1 MTKAKTDKSAEGSR
15 SRSQIIVLFIALIV
29 FIMLLF
35 ANFAYLNTQANYDK
49 QYIGHAGELRV
60 LSQRI
65 AKNATEAAAGKAAAF
80 KLLSDARNDFAQRW
94 GYLKKGDPATGL
106 PPAPATV
113 RPEMRA
119 VQLDW
124 ERLLKNT
131 DAILSSEQTVLSL
144 HQVAATL
151 AETVPQ
157 LQIEYEKVVEILLQ
171 RGAPAA
177 QVAMAQRQSLLA
189 ERILGAVN
197 TVLAGDENS
206 QQAADAFGRDA
217 TRFGQVLN
225 GMLQGNPALK
235 ISQVEDR
242 DARARLSEISELFQ
256 FVSGSVD
263 EILETSPELFKVR
276 ESASNIFSLSQT
288 LLDEASHLA
297 TRFENLAGGR
307 NTDTIG
313 GYVLGLLALA
323 SIILIGLV
331 MVRETNRQLRE
342 TAEKNERNQ
351 NAIMRLL
358 DEIEDLADGDLTVT
372 ASVTEDFTGTIADSI
387 NYSVD
392 QLRDLVATINL
403 TAGQVAAAVQETQ
416 ATAMHL
422 AQASEHQAQQI
433 SEASTA
439 ISDMAESIDQVS
451 ANAAESSAV
460 AERSVEIANKG
471 NEVVHNTI
479 HGMDNIREQIQ
490 DTAKRIK
497 RLGESSQ
504 EIGDIVS
511 LIDDIADQTNILALN
526 AAIQASMA
534 GDAGRGFAV
543 VADEVQRLA
552 ERSSAATR
560 QIETLVRAIQTDTNE
575 AVISMEQTTTEVVRG
590 ARLAQDAGVA
600 LEEIEG
606 VSKTLAALIQSISNA
621 AQQQT
626 SSAGQISLTMNVIQ
640 QITSQTSSGS
650 TATAESIGNLAKMA
664 SQLRR
669 SVSGFTL
676 PAASATGLK
685 SVSGVVM
692 GDRHDYVALEWVKGE
707 IAETLKQAHQAIEA
721 VLDDPQASPGLD
733 ECLDYIHQVHG
744 SLQMVEFYGAALLAE
759 EMEHLVEA
767 LQHERVSH
775 RDEALHLLLQ
785 ALGQLPIYLDRV
797 QGARRDLPLVV
808 LPLINDLRS
817 ARGESLLSETS
828 LFSPQLP
835 ELPPLSARST
845 GAAGAGRTAERAAQ
859 IAPDA
864 ANGLGRFAARAG

>member
-1 MTKAKTDKSAEGSR
+1 MTKAKAGKPMEASR
-15 SRSQIIVLFIALIV
+15 SRSQIIALFIALII

-35 ANFAYLNTQANYDK
+35 ANFAYLNTQATYDK

-80 KLLSDARNDFAQRW
+80 KLLSDARNDFARRW
-94 GYLKKGDPATGL
+94 SYLKKGDPATGL
-106 PPAPATV
+106 PPAPASV

-144 HQVAATL
+144 HQVATTL

-157 LQIEYEKVVEILLQ
+157 LQVEYEKVVETLLQ

-197 TVLAGDENS
+197 TVLSGDENS

-217 TRFGQVLN
+217 ARFGQVLN
-225 GMLQGNPALK
+225 GMLQGNAALRV
-235 ISQVEDR
+235 SQVEDH
-242 DARARLSEISELFQ
+242 DARARLMEISELFE

-263 EILETSPELFKVR
+263 EILETSPELLKVR
-276 ESASNIFSLSQT
+276 ESATNIFSLSQT

-297 TRFENLAGGR
+297 SGFENLAGGR
-307 NTDTIG
+307 DTDTIG
-313 GYVLGLLALA
+313 GYVLGLAALM

-351 NAIMRLL
+351 NAILRLL

-372 ASVTEDFTGTIADSI
+372 ATVTEDFTGTIADSI

-439 ISDMAESIDQVS
+439 INDMAESIDQVS

-560 QIETLVRAIQTDTNE
+560 QIETLVRAIQADTNE

-640 QITSQTSSGS
+640 QITTQTSSGS

-676 PAASATGLK
+676 PATKA
-685 SVSGVVM
+685 
-692 GDRHDYVALEWVKGE
+692 
-707 IAETLKQAHQAIEA
+707 
-721 VLDDPQASPGLD
+721 
-733 ECLDYIHQVHG
+733 QVTDK
-744 SLQMVEFYGAALLAE
+744 A
-759 EMEHLVEA
+759 
-767 LQHERVSH
+767 
-775 RDEALHLLLQ
+775 
-785 ALGQLPIYLDRV
+785 
-797 QGARRDLPLVV
+797 
-808 LPLINDLRS
+808 
-817 ARGESLLSETS
+817 
-828 LFSPQLP
+828 
-835 ELPPLSARST
+835 
-845 GAAGAGRTAERAAQ
+845 
-859 IAPDA
+859 
-864 ANGLGRFAARAG
+864 

>member
-1 MTKAKTDKSAEGSR
+1 MTTTKTGKPEGSR
-15 SRSQIIVLFIALIV
+15 SRSQIVVLFIALIV

-35 ANFAYLNTQANYDK
+35 ANFAHLNTQATYDK

-80 KLLSDARNDFAQRW
+80 KLLSDARNDFARRW

-106 PPAPATV
+106 PPAPSTV

-119 VQLDW
+119 VQMDW

-131 DAILSSEQTVLSL
+131 DAILSNEQTVLSL

-157 LQIEYEKVVEILLQ
+157 LQVEYEKVVETLLQ
-171 RGAPAA
+171 RGAPSA

-197 TVLAGDENS
+197 TVLSGDENS

-217 TRFGQVLN
+217 ARFGQVLN

-235 ISQVEDR
+235 VSQVEDR
-242 DARARLSEISELFQ
+242 EARARLVEISELFE

-276 ESASNIFSLSQT
+276 ESATNIFSLSQT

-297 TRFENLAGGR
+297 TGFENLADGR
-307 NTDTIG
+307 DLDTIG

-433 SEASTA
+433 SDASTA
-439 ISDMAESIDQVS
+439 INDMVHSIDQVS

-640 QITSQTSSGS
+640 QITTQTSSGS

-664 SQLRR
+664 SELRR

-676 PAASATGLK
+676 P
-685 SVSGVVM
+685 
-692 GDRHDYVALEWVKGE
+692 VADK
-707 IAETLKQAHQAIEA
+707 A
-721 VLDDPQASPGLD
+721 
-733 ECLDYIHQVHG
+733 
-744 SLQMVEFYGAALLAE
+744 
-759 EMEHLVEA
+759 
-767 LQHERVSH
+767 
-775 RDEALHLLLQ
+775 
-785 ALGQLPIYLDRV
+785 
-797 QGARRDLPLVV
+797 
-808 LPLINDLRS
+808 
-817 ARGESLLSETS
+817 
-828 LFSPQLP
+828 
-835 ELPPLSARST
+835 
-845 GAAGAGRTAERAAQ
+845 
-859 IAPDA
+859 
-864 ANGLGRFAARAG
+864 